1 MAKLVTGVVFARI
14 EDEEY
19 EGMARIWVRDA
30 EDAYWFSLS
39 RAIAAVN
46 IQLMV
51 SDQLTHECDVLDAR
65 LEPNRLCV
73 RVDSSAARSLDGHLE
88 YTIAFHPDSDSLDAI
103 AETLCVIFRGKE
115 RLVLAPANGSR
126 GLLPA

>member
-19 EGMARIWVRDA
+19 EGMAHIWVRDA
-30 EDAYWFSLS
+30 ESAYWFSLS
-39 RAIAAVN
+39 RAVDADD

-51 SDQLTHECDVLDAR
+51 SDQLTHECDVLGAR
-65 LEPNRLCV
+65 LEPNRLFV

-88 YTIAFHPDSDSLDAI
+88 YTIAFHPESDSFDAI
-103 AETLCVIFRGKE
+103 AETLGVIFRGKE
-115 RLVLAPANGSR
+115 GLVLAPANVGS
-126 GLLPA
+126 

>member
-19 EGMARIWVRDA
+19 EGMAHIWVRDA
-30 EDAYWFSLS
+30 EEAYWFSLS
-39 RAIAAVN
+39 RAVDADN

-51 SDQLTHECDVLDAR
+51 SDQRTHECEVLGAS

-73 RVDSSAARSLDGHLE
+73 RVDSSTGRSLDGHLE
-88 YTIAFHPDSDSLDAI
+88 YTIAFHPESDSFDAI
-103 AETLCVIFRGKE
+103 AETLGIIFRGKE
-115 RLVLAPANGSR
+115 GLVLATTEVGS
-126 GLLPA
+126 